1 MVEIDCC
8 ERWEAFFRLQE
19 LGIACDC
26 KSYQPLK
33 VHVAS
38 VNDAIQVWCITTRLT
53 KSRQE
58 LAAWLDNCLS
68 LV

>member
-8 ERWEAFFRLQE
+8 ERWEAFFRLKE

-26 KSYQPLK
+26 KSHQPLK
-33 VHVAS
+33 VHVVSA
-38 VNDAIQVWCITTRLT
+38 NDAVQVWCITNRLT

-58 LAAWLDNCLS
+58 LATWLDSCFS

>member
-8 ERWEAFFRLQE
+8 ERWEAFFRLKE

-26 KSYQPLK
+26 KSHQPLK
-33 VHVAS
+33 VQVVSA
-38 VNDAIQVWCITTRLT
+38 NDAIQVWCITNRLT

-58 LAAWLDNCLS
+58 LAAWLDSCFS

>member
-8 ERWEAFFRLQE
+8 GRWEAFFRLKE

-26 KSYQPLK
+26 KSHQPLK
-33 VHVAS
+33 VHVVSA
-38 VNDAIQVWCITTRLT
+38 NDAIQVWCITNRLT

-58 LAAWLDNCLS
+58 LATLLDSCFS

>member
-8 ERWEAFFRLQE
+8 ERWEAFFRLKE

-26 KSYQPLK
+26 KSHQPLK
-33 VHVAS
+33 VHIAS
-38 VNDAIQVWCITTRLT
+38 ANDAIQVWCITNRLT

-58 LAAWLDNCLS
+58 LATWLDSCFS

>member
-8 ERWEAFFRLQE
+8 ERWEAFFRLKE

-26 KSYQPLK
+26 KSHQPLK
-33 VHVAS
+33 VHVVSA
-38 VNDAIQVWCITTRLT
+38 NDAIQVWCITNRLT

-58 LAAWLDNCLS
+58 LAAWLDSCFS